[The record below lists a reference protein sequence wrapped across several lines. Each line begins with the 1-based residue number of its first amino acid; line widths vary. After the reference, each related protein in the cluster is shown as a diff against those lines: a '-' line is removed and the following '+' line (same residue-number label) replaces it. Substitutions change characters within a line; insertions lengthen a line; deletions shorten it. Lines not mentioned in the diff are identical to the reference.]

1 MLHVNTIKMFEE
13 EPEEDK
19 HNPDDEK
26 YETTS
31 TTATPKCPTRPR
43 KRTRSE
49 TSADALLVNSRDDSQ
64 QASTSRNRK
73 QLNKKERSLIIKHIK
88 NICILPQLENNF
100 QKQECPTF
108 GKLLADSETLSRLLQ
123 YHQKMFVILYEANA
137 TGKDKFIS
145 FQLQWHKHCSILL
158 LPKEHNIQCIFSP
171 PTKEMVIVCQVWF
184 DFVRIVC

>member
-1 MLHVNTIKMFEE
+1 MFE
-13 EPEEDK
+13 EPEENN

-26 YETTS
+26 YKNTS
-31 TTATPKCPTRPR
+31 TTATPKRPTRSK
-43 KRTRSE
+43 KRTRSQ
-49 TSADALLVNSRDDSQ
+49 TSADALLVNMPDDSQ
-64 QASTSRNRK
+64 QASTRNRK

>member
-1 MLHVNTIKMFEE
+1 MFED
-13 EPEEDK
+13 EPKEDK

-31 TTATPKCPTRPR
+31 TTATAKRPTRSR
-43 KRTRSE
+43 KRTCRQ
-49 TSADALLVNSRDDSQ
+49 TSADALLVNSWDDSQ

-100 QKQECPTF
+100 QKKECSTF
-108 GKLLADSETLSRLLQ
+108 GKLLEESETLSRLLQ
-123 YHQKMFVILYEANA
+123 YHQKTFVILYEANA
-137 TGKDKFIS
+137 TGKDKSIS

-158 LPKEHNIQCIFSP
+158 LPKENNIQCIFSP
-171 PTKEMVIVCQVWF
+171 PTKKWL
-184 DFVRIVC
+184 